1 MFGCGLLY
9 YFNKDKEWIEGEKMG
24 AFLSVS
30 QGSVEPPKF
39 LEVRYNG
46 DKSTDKHAA
55 IVGKGKFTFL
65 HLFFSVIRESNTP
78 PSQ

>member
-1 MFGCGLLY
+1 
-9 YFNKDKEWIEGEKMG
+9 MG

-55 IVGKGKFTFL
+55 IVGKGEFTL
-65 HLFFSVIRESNTP
+65 IHLFV
-78 PSQ
+78 